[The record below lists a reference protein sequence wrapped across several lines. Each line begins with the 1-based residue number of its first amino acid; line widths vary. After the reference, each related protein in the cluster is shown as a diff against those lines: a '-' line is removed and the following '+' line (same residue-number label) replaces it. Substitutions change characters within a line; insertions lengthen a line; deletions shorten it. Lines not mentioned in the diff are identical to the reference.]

1 MDYSVA
7 FLGRNAGIGAQ
18 EPSVPKYSFV
28 FQKEI
33 GEMMCFGENQYGK
46 EISEEQIAEII
57 TEM

>member
-1 MDYSVA
+1 MKMNS
-7 FLGRNAGIGAQ
+7 
-18 EPSVPKYSFV
+18 V